1 MHFSLT
7 AAAISRAITC
17 GRGVGR
23 LLAGLLACG
32 LLLADA
38 QANPAAAQANPG
50 IEVAIPGFWDAKRR
64 PERPDL
70 SRLSGIRFLTEVDY
84 PPFNYAGSDG
94 NPAGFNVDLARMI
107 CEEIKVQC
115 TVQMRR
121 FDTLLDAVAANQGD
135 AVIAS
140 IAATPETRK
149 RVDFSDPYYRTP
161 ARFVAKRE
169 TPIEEVWPEKLEG
182 RKVAVVAGTAHEA
195 YLRALFTE
203 VEVKPYHT
211 AEEARA
217 ALRRGEAE
225 LLFGDGIS
233 LTFWL
238 NGTDSANCCVFRGG
252 PFMESRYFGEGIGIG
267 VRRGNDLLRQ
277 ALNWALFR
285 LWEQGKF
292 TDLWLR
298 YFPISPY

>member
-1 MHFSLT
+1 MIFSN
-7 AAAISRAITC
+7 AAVAISRVSSRGC
-17 GRGVGR
+17 GLGV
-23 LLAGLLACG
+23 LLAALLTCG

-38 QANPAAAQANPG
+38 QANRAAAQAKTG
-50 IEVAIPGFWDAKRR
+50 IGVAIPGFWDAKRR

-70 SRLSGIRFLTEVDY
+70 SRLTGIRFLTEVDY
-84 PPFNYAGSDG
+84 PPFNYAGPDG

-115 TVQMRR
+115 TIQMRR
-121 FDTLLDAVAANQGD
+121 FDTLLDALAANQGD

-140 IAATPETRK
+140 IQATPETRR

-203 VEVKPYHT
+203 VEVKPYPT
-211 AEEARA
+211 AEAARD

-233 LTFWL
+233 LAFWL

-252 PFMESRYFGEGIGIG
+252 PFMESRYFGEGIGVA

-277 ALNWALFR
+277 ALNWTLFR

-298 YFPISPY
+298 YFPINPY